1 MNNMTSEE
9 LRLMVNTRPMTFFQ
23 ITTIGL
29 CVVIN
34 MLDGFDV
41 LVMSFAA
48 SSVSSEWGLSPS
60 DLGILLS
67 AGLIGMAV
75 GSVWLGPYGDRFGR
89 RFLVLACLVVITLG
103 MLLSSQVADKYQ
115 LVGCRFFTG
124 RGSGGMLATLN
135 TMVHEF
141 SNDSKRGLCISILQS
156 AYPMGAIVGG
166 IISVYLL
173 SEFGW
178 RSLFIFGLS
187 LIHI

>member
-9 LRLMVNTRPMTFFQ
+9 LRVMVNTRPMTFFQ
-23 ITTIGL
+23 ITSIGL

-48 SSVSSEWGLSPS
+48 SSVSVEWGLSPS

-89 RFLVLACLVVITLG
+89 RLLVLA
-103 MLLSSQVADKYQ
+103 
-115 LVGCRFFTG
+115 
-124 RGSGGMLATLN
+124 
-135 TMVHEF
+135 
-141 SNDSKRGLCISILQS
+141 
-156 AYPMGAIVGG
+156 
-166 IISVYLL
+166 
-173 SEFGW
+173 
-178 RSLFIFGLS
+178 LS